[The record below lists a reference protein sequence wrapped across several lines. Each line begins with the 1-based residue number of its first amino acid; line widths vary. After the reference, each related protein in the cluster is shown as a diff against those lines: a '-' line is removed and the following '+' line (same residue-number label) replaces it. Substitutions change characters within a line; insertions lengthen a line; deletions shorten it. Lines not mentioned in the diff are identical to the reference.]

1 MCCAAAHVSQQCAVD
16 SALCMYIKAE
26 AQVLQHAFALI
37 AVAHVTLLARACLLI
52 IQVSAHTGLSQDSD
66 KTQA

>member
-1 MCCAAAHVSQQCAVD
+1 
-16 SALCMYIKAE
+16 MYIKAE